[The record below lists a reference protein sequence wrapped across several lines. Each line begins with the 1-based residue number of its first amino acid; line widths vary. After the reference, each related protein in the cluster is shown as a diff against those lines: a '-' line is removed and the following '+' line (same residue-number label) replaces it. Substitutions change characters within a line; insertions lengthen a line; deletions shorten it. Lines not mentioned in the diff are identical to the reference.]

1 MAKSGNQ
8 KGKLLYLAEIFH
20 RETDEAH
27 GLTLA
32 ELTERL
38 AAYGVQAERKTLYA
52 DMEELRRCGLDIDSW
67 KEGREYRYRLASRE
81 FELPELKLLVDAVQA
96 SRFITENK
104 SRSLIKK
111 LESLVSVH
119 DARQLQRQV
128 LIAGRVKTM
137 NESIYYNIDK
147 LHTAIG
153 EGKQIRFQY
162 FQWTVEK
169 KEALRRDGGW
179 YCVSPWHLR
188 WDDENYYLIAYDAE
202 ADRVKHYRVDKM
214 KRITLLE
221 APRLGQERM
230 ARFDPAVYTRRLFGM
245 YGGQPVRVTLE
256 GENEMVGVLIDRFGK
271 EVPVLPVD
279 GAHFQ
284 AFVDVAVSPQ
294 FLGWVAGLGGGLR
307 IVSPEPVVQK
317 MQALV
322 QRLASSTV
330 RRMGTRHLYDGFLT
344 KISGNLLK
352 SSSRCIEE
360 LLLCSI
366 YRKKR
371 RRANL
376 IDGSDSEIH
385 KIYYAKCTYSNIDNT
400 LRTCY
405 TQANGRKGPP
415 AEGGQAS

>member
-96 SRFITENK
+96 SRFITESK

-147 LHTAIG
+147 LHSAIG

-230 ARFDPAVYTRRLFGM
+230 ARFDPAVIHPAAVRNVRRSAGAGDA
-245 YGGQPVRVTLE
+245 GGGERDGGRAHRPVRQGGAGAAGGRGALSGFRGCS
-256 GENEMVGVLIDRFGK
+256 GESP
-271 EVPVLPVD
+271 VP
-279 GAHFQ
+279 
-284 AFVDVAVSPQ
+284 
-294 FLGWVAGLGGGLR
+294 GLGGGPWR
-307 IVSPEPVVQK
+307 RPADRVTGAGGAED
-317 MQALV
+317 AGTGA
-322 QRLASSTV
+322 ASGGAVLCAGWGQDICVTV
-330 RRMGTRHLYDGFLT
+330 F
-344 KISGNLLK
+344 
-352 SSSRCIEE
+352 
-360 LLLCSI
+360 
-366 YRKKR
+366 
-371 RRANL
+371 
-376 IDGSDSEIH
+376 
-385 KIYYAKCTYSNIDNT
+385 
-400 LRTCY
+400 
-405 TQANGRKGPP
+405 
-415 AEGGQAS
+415 

>member
-1 MAKSGNQ
+1 
-8 KGKLLYLAEIFH
+8 
-20 RETDEAH
+20 
-27 GLTLA
+27 
-32 ELTERL
+32 
-38 AAYGVQAERKTLYA
+38 
-52 DMEELRRCGLDIDSW
+52 
-67 KEGREYRYRLASRE
+67 
-81 FELPELKLLVDAVQA
+81 
-96 SRFITENK
+96 
-104 SRSLIKK
+104 
-111 LESLVSVH
+111 
-119 DARQLQRQV
+119 
-128 LIAGRVKTM
+128 M

-147 LHTAIG
+147 LHSAIG

-221 APRLGQERM
+221 APRLGQEQM
-230 ARFDPAVYTRRLFGM
+230 ARFDPAVYTQRLFGM

-322 QRLASSTV
+322 QRLAEQ
-330 RRMGTRHLYDGFLT
+330 YCAPDGDKT
-344 KISGNLLK
+344 S
-352 SSSRCIEE
+352 
-360 LLLCSI
+360 
-366 YRKKR
+366 
-371 RRANL
+371 A
-376 IDGSDSEIH
+376 
-385 KIYYAKCTYSNIDNT
+385 
-400 LRTCY
+400 
-405 TQANGRKGPP
+405 
-415 AEGGQAS
+415 

>member
-1 MAKSGNQ
+1 MAINRQ
-8 KGKLLYLAEIFH
+8 KLKLLYLMRMLEE
-20 RETDEAH
+20 ETDAER
-27 GLTLA
+27 GLTMAQIIGKLEA
-32 ELTERL
+32 L
-38 AAYGVQAERKTLYA
+38 GISAERKSIYRDIEA
-52 DMEELRRCGLDIDSW
+52 LREFGLDV
-67 KEGREYRYRLASRE
+67 RTYQRAPVEYAVEHRA
-81 FELPELKLLVDAVQA
+81 FAFAELQLLVDAVQA
-96 SRFITENK
+96 SRFITESK

-322 QRLASSTV
+322 QRLAEQ
-330 RRMGTRHLYDGFLT
+330 YCAPDGDKT
-344 KISGNLLK
+344 S
-352 SSSRCIEE
+352 
-360 LLLCSI
+360 
-366 YRKKR
+366 
-371 RRANL
+371 A
-376 IDGSDSEIH
+376 
-385 KIYYAKCTYSNIDNT
+385 
-400 LRTCY
+400 
-405 TQANGRKGPP
+405 
-415 AEGGQAS
+415 

>member
-1 MAKSGNQ
+1 MARSSFQ
-8 KGKLLYLAEIFH
+8 KLKLLHVMNYLLQNS
-20 RETDEAH
+20 DEEHPITVNQMIQYLESNGIA
-27 GLTLA
+27 
-32 ELTERL
+32 
-38 AAYGVQAERKTLYA
+38 AERKSIYDDIEALRTFGV
-52 DMEELRRCGLDIDSW
+52 DIEECKR
-67 KEGREYRYRLASRE
+67 GRMFGYYVASRT

-96 SRFITENK
+96 SRFITESK

-147 LHTAIG
+147 LHSAIG

-256 GENEMVGVLIDRFGK
+256 GETEMVGVLIDRFGK

-322 QRLASSTV
+322 QRLAEQ
-330 RRMGTRHLYDGFLT
+330 YCAPDGDKT
-344 KISGNLLK
+344 SV
-352 SSSRCIEE
+352 
-360 LLLCSI
+360 
-366 YRKKR
+366 
-371 RRANL
+371 
-376 IDGSDSEIH
+376 
-385 KIYYAKCTYSNIDNT
+385 
-400 LRTCY
+400 
-405 TQANGRKGPP
+405 
-415 AEGGQAS
+415 

>member
-96 SRFITENK
+96 SRFITESK

-147 LHTAIG
+147 LHSAIG

-279 GAHFQ
+279 GARFQ

-307 IVSPEPVVQK
+307 SRWCRRCRHWCSVW
-317 MQALV
+317 
-322 QRLASSTV
+322 RSSIV
-330 RRMGTRHLYDGFLT
+330 RRMGTRHLCDGFLT
-344 KISGNLLK
+344 KTSGNLLK
-352 SSSRCIEE
+352 SSSQCIEG

-385 KIYYAKCTYSNIDNT
+385 KIYYAECTYSNIDNT

>member
-96 SRFITENK
+96 SRFITESK

-111 LESLVSVH
+111 LESLVGVH

-147 LHTAIG
+147 LHSAIG

-188 WDDENYYLIAYDAE
+188 WDDENYYLIGYDSAFSE
-202 ADRVKHYRVDKM
+202 IRHFRVDKISDLCTAGDGREGGKAFAALDM
-214 KRITLLE
+214 S
-221 APRLGQERM
+221 A
-230 ARFDPAVYTRRLFGM
+230 YTSAHFGM
-245 YGGQPVRVTLE
+245 FSGTPENIRLECRDTLA
-256 GENEMVGVLIDRFGK
+256 GAVIDRFGTDTMLIPSR
-271 EVPVLPVD
+271 EGYFTVTVP
-279 GAHFQ
+279 
-284 AFVDVAVSPQ
+284 VAVSAP
-294 FLGWVAGLGGGLR
+294 FFGW
-307 IVSPEPVVQK
+307 
-317 MQALV
+317 
-322 QRLASSTV
+322 
-330 RRMGTRHLYDGFLT
+330 
-344 KISGNLLK
+344 
-352 SSSRCIEE
+352 
-360 LLLCSI
+360 LCSFGGDI
-366 YRKKR
+366 KLLAPESAVDALREHLRKF
-371 RRANL
+371 
-376 IDGSDSEIH
+376 
-385 KIYYAKCTYSNIDNT
+385 
-400 LRTCY
+400 
-405 TQANGRKGPP
+405 
-415 AEGGQAS
+415 AEAYQI

>member
-1 MAKSGNQ
+1 MAKSPNQ
-8 KGKLLYLAEIFH
+8 KLKLLYLYQILLQ
-20 RETDEAH
+20 RTDEEH
-27 GLTLA
+27 PITVPQLIG
-32 ELTERL
+32 ELDLR
-38 AAYGVQAERKTLYA
+38 GIRAERKSVYDDLEA
-52 DMEELRRCGLDIDSW
+52 LRLFGLDVQSR
-67 KEGREYRYRLASRE
+67 KGRSPGWFVGRRE

-96 SRFITENK
+96 SRFITESK

-147 LHTAIG
+147 LHSAIG

-245 YGGQPVRVTLE
+245 YGGQPVRVT
-256 GENEMVGVLIDRFGK
+256 RFGK

-322 QRLASSTV
+322 QRLAEQ
-330 RRMGTRHLYDGFLT
+330 YCAPDGDKT
-344 KISGNLLK
+344 SV
-352 SSSRCIEE
+352 
-360 LLLCSI
+360 
-366 YRKKR
+366 
-371 RRANL
+371 
-376 IDGSDSEIH
+376 
-385 KIYYAKCTYSNIDNT
+385 
-400 LRTCY
+400 
-405 TQANGRKGPP
+405 
-415 AEGGQAS
+415 

>member
-1 MAKSGNQ
+1 MKNESQYGLLLLQRYLYEHTDDQHPASVADILAFWQECGIQAGRKSVYSAIEVLQSSGMDIVCVKSTKNRYFV
-8 KGKLLYLAEIFH
+8 G
-20 RETDEAH
+20 
-27 GLTLA
+27 
-32 ELTERL
+32 ERL
-38 AAYGVQAERKTLYA
+38 
-52 DMEELRRCGLDIDSW
+52 
-67 KEGREYRYRLASRE
+67 

-96 SRFITENK
+96 SRFITESK

-147 LHTAIG
+147 LHSAIG

-322 QRLASSTV
+322 QRLAEQ
-330 RRMGTRHLYDGFLT
+330 YCAPDGDKT
-344 KISGNLLK
+344 SV
-352 SSSRCIEE
+352 
-360 LLLCSI
+360 
-366 YRKKR
+366 
-371 RRANL
+371 
-376 IDGSDSEIH
+376 
-385 KIYYAKCTYSNIDNT
+385 
-400 LRTCY
+400 
-405 TQANGRKGPP
+405 
-415 AEGGQAS
+415 

>member
-1 MAKSGNQ
+1 MKNESQQA
-8 KGKLLYLAEIFH
+8 LLLLRQYLYQQ
-20 RETDEAH
+20 TDEQHPASVTDILAFWQQH
-27 GLTLA
+27 GIQAGRKSVYTDI
-32 ELTERL
+32 ELLQYAGMDIVCVKSSQNKYFVGQRL
-38 AAYGVQAERKTLYA
+38 
-52 DMEELRRCGLDIDSW
+52 
-67 KEGREYRYRLASRE
+67 

-96 SRFITENK
+96 SRFITESK

-147 LHTAIG
+147 LHSAIG

-322 QRLASSTV
+322 QRLAEQ
-330 RRMGTRHLYDGFLT
+330 YCAPDGDKT
-344 KISGNLLK
+344 SV
-352 SSSRCIEE
+352 
-360 LLLCSI
+360 
-366 YRKKR
+366 
-371 RRANL
+371 
-376 IDGSDSEIH
+376 
-385 KIYYAKCTYSNIDNT
+385 
-400 LRTCY
+400 
-405 TQANGRKGPP
+405 
-415 AEGGQAS
+415 